1 MRSVPKIIAAALFIV
16 IALDGVLLAQEE
28 SVPWTTPVRDIRF
41 EHAGTRTYPVYD
53 LRKRRLL
60 QVEGDLLRFHVPP
73 QPLLIPESS
82 PAPPSRG
89 IQLHFAVVR
98 VDDRLWVGP
107 EPAALLIDR
116 AELVGV
122 RHSGGAFLVWSSSVL
137 PDDPRVQ
144 TWQEARTALGE
155 RFSIRDLFDHLHL
168 DRNGEPAYTDLRPV
182 FRPSDLRRSSS
193 FEDFEAKVSD
203 WVFSGRLLKLH
214 LARPGIGAEGDVWID
229 LVTKEIKEAR
239 LLGSTAVWTPPPK
252 TDPERDAAVAA
263 VRDRLVS
270 LWPFFPGGFVAIWL
284 GASFVVARF
293 GWHRFSAKYRAAAR
307 PAGKALRCSMVKF
320 GAFVTYS
327 RVVRIVF
334 SEDGVYVFPIRLFR
348 AFHPPFQLPW
358 SKVVGAEERRGLFRT
373 SQELLVR
380 DEAGEIR
387 LRLRPDACLALQKIR
402 PASSPA
408 VSREE
413 T

>member
-1 MRSVPKIIAAALFIV
+1 MRSVPRIIAVALLIV
-16 IALDGVLLAQEE
+16 IALDGALLAQDEA
-28 SVPWTTPVRDIRF
+28 VPWTTPLREIRV
-41 EHAGTRTYPVYD
+41 EHAETRAYPVYD
-53 LRKRRLL
+53 LRKRRLR

-73 QPLLIPESS
+73 QPLLIPESP
-82 PAPPSRG
+82 PAPRSRG

-98 VDDRLWVGP
+98 VDGRLWVGP

-116 AELVGV
+116 SRLLGV
-122 RHSGGAFLVWSSSVL
+122 RHSGGSFLVWSASVL
-137 PDDPRVQ
+137 PDDSRVK
-144 TWQEARTALGE
+144 TWREARTALGE
-155 RFSIRDLFDHLHL
+155 RFSIRDLFDHLYR

-214 LARPGIGAEGDVWID
+214 LARPGIGVEGDAWID

-239 LLGSTAVWTPPPK
+239 LLGSTEVWTPPPK
-252 TDPERDAAVAA
+252 TNPERDAAVAA

-307 PAGKALRCSMVKF
+307 PAGPAFMCPRVTF
-320 GAFVTYS
+320 GALVTYS

-334 SEDGVYVFPIRLFR
+334 AEDGVYVFPLRLFR
-348 AFHPPFQLPW
+348 VFHPPILVPW
-358 SKVVGAEERRGLFRT
+358 GKVVGVEERRGLFGAS

-387 LRLRPDACLALQKIR
+387 LRLSATMLSNA
-402 PASSPA
+402 
-408 VSREE
+408 E
-413 T
+413 